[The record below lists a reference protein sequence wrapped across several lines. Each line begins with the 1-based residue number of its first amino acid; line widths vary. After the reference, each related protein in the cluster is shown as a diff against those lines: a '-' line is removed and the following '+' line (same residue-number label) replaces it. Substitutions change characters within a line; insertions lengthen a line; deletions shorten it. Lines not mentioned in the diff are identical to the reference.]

1 MAPRVRKKLAAIAP
15 IEAVKL
21 DRSSDIVGFE
31 NSFTAK
37 DQHDHLE
44 AAIRNWPHE
53 AEPEAQPIPEAE
65 AEPDL
70 VPIEPVSNGTANAAC
85 AIDSEQS
92 ETWWVW
98 AKANAVKKTTI
109 LKSAVALLAA
119 IVLGWMP
126 LQRLIATTSAEAVI
140 NARVI
145 IIRTPIEGEVSAAA
159 TNLEVGKEFH
169 AGDELL
175 TVTNLRSDP
184 SSLDN
189 LVRIREQLA
198 TTIAVLRA
206 KNNVLEMHR
215 SELFVQKERYR
226 TSRIEQLEKRISEI
240 DAGVISAKAQHEV
253 TTKTLER
260 AHTLFAKGTVPEA
273 FVEKAVRDDSVASE
287 AINALLERRKATLIE
302 LSAAHKGTFISD
314 GFNDTSESAQRG
326 LDVELQL
333 ADVSARLKG
342 AIDELAAVSRDI
354 VKETNRHQELSAAA
368 IRANTSGRIWE
379 VMTAPGEH
387 VNAGQELL
395 RLLDCSSVKITASVS
410 EAAYQKLKIGQRAT
424 FKPSDGTP
432 EVKGWVTELAGLA
445 AVASNDAIQP
455 KALSGAP
462 YHVTLKFPELD
473 RTDRCQISRSGLV
486 TFDTSDPVRF
496 TNAN

>member
-1 MAPRVRKKLAAIAP
+1 MAPRVRKKLAP
-15 IEAVKL
+15 IVPAEAVKL
-21 DRSSDIVGFE
+21 GRSSDIVGFE

-44 AAIRNWPHE
+44 VAIRNWPHE
-53 AEPEAQPIPEAE
+53 TEPEAE

-70 VPIEPVSNGTANAAC
+70 VPIEPVSSVPASAAP
-85 AIDSEQS
+85 AIDSEQG
-92 ETWWVW
+92 ETWWMW
-98 AKANAVKKTTI
+98 AKANAAKKTII

-126 LQRLIATTSAEAVI
+126 LQRLVATTSVEAVI

-145 IIRTPIEGEVSAAA
+145 IVRTPIEGEVSAAA

-175 TVTNLRSDP
+175 TVTNLRSDQ

-189 LVRIREQLA
+189 LVRIREQLT
-198 TTIAVLRA
+198 TTIAVLQA
-206 KNNVLEMHR
+206 KRNVLERHR
-215 SELFVQKERYR
+215 SELSVQKERYR
-226 TSRIEQLEKRISEI
+226 ISRIEQLEKRISEI
-240 DAGVISAKAQHEV
+240 DAGVISANAQHEV

-260 AHTLFAKGTVPEA
+260 AHTLFAKGTVPEI

-314 GFNDTSESAQRG
+314 GYNDTSESAQRG

-333 ADVSARLKG
+333 ADVNARLKG
-342 AIDELAAVSRDI
+342 AVDELAAVSRDI
-354 VKETNRHQELSAAA
+354 VKETDRHQELSAAT
-368 IRANTSGRIWE
+368 IRVNTSGRIWE
-379 VMTAPGEH
+379 MMTAPGEH

-395 RLLDCSSVKITASVS
+395 RFLDCSGVKVTASVS
-410 EAAYQKLKIGQRAT
+410 ESAYQKLKIGQRAI

-432 EVKGWVTELAGLA
+432 EVKGWVTDLTGLA
-445 AVASNDAIQP
+445 AVASNDAIQL
-455 KALSGAP
+455 KAISGAP

-473 RTDRCQISRSGLV
+473 RKDGCQISRSGLV

-496 TNAN
+496 TSAN

>member
-1 MAPRVRKKLAAIAP
+1 MAQRLRKKLAP
-15 IEAVKL
+15 IVPTEAVKL
-21 DRSSDIVGFE
+21 GRSSDTVGFE

-44 AAIRNWPHE
+44 VAIRSWPHE
-53 AEPEAQPIPEAE
+53 AEPEEE

-70 VPIEPVSNGTANAAC
+70 VPIEPVSSVPANAALG
-85 AIDSEQS
+85 IDSEQG
-92 ETWWVW
+92 ETWWAW
-98 AKANAVKKTTI
+98 AKAKSARKTII

-126 LQRLIATTSAEAVI
+126 LQRLFATTSAEAVI
-140 NARVI
+140 NARI
-145 IIRTPIEGEVSAAA
+145 IIMRTPIEGEVSAGT

-175 TVTNLRSDP
+175 TVTNPRSDQ

-189 LVRIREQLA
+189 LVRIREQL
-198 TTIAVLRA
+198 TTTVAVLQA
-206 KNNVLEMHR
+206 KKNVLERHR
-215 SELFVQKERYR
+215 SELSAQKERYR
-226 TSRIEQLEKRISEI
+226 ISRIEQLEKRISEI

-260 AHTLFAKGTVPEA
+260 AHTLFAKGTIPET
-273 FVEKAVRDDSVASE
+273 FVEKAVGDDSVASE

-314 GFNDTSESAQRG
+314 GYNDTSESAQRG

-333 ADVSARLKG
+333 ADVDARLKG
-342 AIDELAAVSRDI
+342 AVDELAALIRDI
-354 VKETNRHQELSAAA
+354 VKETNRHQELSAAS

-387 VNAGQELL
+387 VNAGQVLL
-395 RLLDCSSVKITASVS
+395 RLLDCSGVKVTASVS
-410 EAAYQKLKIGQRAT
+410 ESAYEKLKIGQRAI
-424 FKPSDGTP
+424 FKPSDGAP
-432 EVKGWVTELAGLA
+432 EVKGWVTELTGLA

-462 YHVTLKFPELD
+462 YHVTLKFPELE
-473 RTDRCQISRSGLV
+473 RTDGCQISRSGLV
-486 TFDTSDPVRF
+486 IFDTSNPVRF
-496 TNAN
+496 TGAN

>member
-1 MAPRVRKKLAAIAP
+1 MAQRLRKKLAP
-15 IEAVKL
+15 IVPTEAVKL
-21 DRSSDIVGFE
+21 GRSSDTVGFE

-37 DQHDHLE
+37 HQHDHLE
-44 AAIRNWPHE
+44 VAIRNWPHE
-53 AEPEAQPIPEAE
+53 AEPEAE

-70 VPIEPVSNGTANAAC
+70 VPIEPVSSVPANAALG
-85 AIDSEQS
+85 IDSEQG
-92 ETWWVW
+92 ETWWAW
-98 AKANAVKKTTI
+98 AKEKSARKTII

-126 LQRLIATTSAEAVI
+126 LQRLFATTSAEAVI
-140 NARVI
+140 NARI
-145 IIRTPIEGEVSAAA
+145 IIMRTPIEGEVSAGA

-175 TVTNLRSDP
+175 TVTNPRSDQ

-189 LVRIREQLA
+189 LVRIREQLT
-198 TTIAVLRA
+198 TTITVLQA
-206 KNNVLEMHR
+206 KKNVLEKHR
-215 SELFVQKERYR
+215 SELSVQKERYR
-226 TSRIEQLEKRISEI
+226 NSRIEQLEKRISEI

-253 TTKTLER
+253 TTKALER

-314 GFNDTSESAQRG
+314 GYNDTSKSAQRG

-333 ADVSARLKG
+333 ADVDARLKG
-342 AIDELAAVSRDI
+342 AVDELAALSRDI

-368 IRANTSGRIWE
+368 IRANASGRIWE

-395 RLLDCSSVKITASVS
+395 RLLDCSGVKVTASVS
-410 EAAYQKLKIGQRAT
+410 ESAYQKLKIGQRAI
-424 FKPSDGTP
+424 FKPSDGTS
-432 EVKGWVTELAGLA
+432 EVKGWVTELTGLA

-462 YHVTLKFPELD
+462 YHVTLQFPELD
-473 RTDRCQISRSGLV
+473 RTDGCQISRSGLV
-486 TFDTSDPVRF
+486 TFDTSDPVRL